1 MSWEKNLNDNFDE
14 LLDASDGHAEVSDS
28 EEASEE
34 GLIPH
39 EASRALVYLL
49 RHGVVRSQDKQQIF
63 QSLCKYEEIIATQ
76 LKILFLEMLLDKKNG
91 FAMLKQKEG
100 DNEVDDEEI
109 GSGLIIRYTLSYYD
123 SLVLLMLR
131 KYFKDREN
139 AGEQTVFIDPDQLE
153 TMLHPFLSA
162 SKSDRMDRKVLHGAL
177 KRLKD
182 KKIITQPR
190 GDRERYEI
198 LPTIRHVVNV
208 DFLEVML
215 EEYAV
220 LAEKGKISPQTRK
233 RKEEKNEH

>member
-1 MSWEKNLNDNFDE
+1 MSWEKKQNDNFDE
-14 LLDASDGHAEVSDS
+14 LLGAGGGHAEIYDS
-28 EEASEE
+28 EDASAE
-34 GLIPH
+34 GVIPH

-63 QSLCKYEEIIATQ
+63 QALCKYEEIIDTQ
-76 LKILFLEMLLDKKNG
+76 LKILFLEMILDKKNG

-100 DNEVDDEEI
+100 DNEVDDDEI

-131 KYFKDREN
+131 KHFKDREN
-139 AGEQTVFIDPDQLE
+139 AGEQTVFIHPDQLE
-153 TMLHPFLSA
+153 TMLHPFLSV

-215 EEYAV
+215 EEYKV
-220 LAEKGKISPQTRK
+220 LAEKGKISPQPGK
-233 RKEEKNEH
+233 GKGDENER